1 MYFWN
6 KWYTELHQPY
16 VWNSTCFRLQ
26 SFFNYG
32 RDCICFSSP
41 ATVARTVS
49 DSTCKVLPTM
59 AGTIFASVPPT
70 TAARTVLNSASPTT
84 VERTVLDSA
93 PLTMSGTVLAKIPA
107 LLRQELCLIWFW
119 EECSG
124 IKRGYFSI
132 IHQASLPSTRGI
144 NIILMFWLT
153 WPKSNPVA
161 VPIRQADPCCAD
173 PNWDNL
179 AATK

>member
-6 KWYTELHQPY
+6 IWYTELHQPY

-49 DSTCKVLPTM
+49 DSTWKVLPTM

-84 VERTVLDSA
+84 VERTVMDSA
-93 PLTMSGTVLAKIPA
+93 PLTMSGTVLAKVSRP
-107 LLRQELCLIWFW
+107 
-119 EECSG
+119 
-124 IKRGYFSI
+124 
-132 IHQASLPSTRGI
+132 
-144 NIILMFWLT
+144 
-153 WPKSNPVA
+153 PVA
-161 VPIRQADPCCAD
+161 RTMLDLVLRRVLRNQA
-173 PNWDNL
+173 WL
-179 AATK
+179 LFY